1 MRIYLDKLWLNI
13 DLNKI
18 SSMLTQS
25 DNVIYLYSFEGIY
38 VIQNNK
44 VMEVEINDGE
54 INKINDY
61 IDDISITIDTTI
73 INKLKHTVSQIPNNH
88 IKIIKNIKY
97 YRLRE
102 KSPLSFVIEFID
114 DEICDFYFI
123 LEGYHA
129 KYSNADLNNSSIK
142 EDFKDFFNIIYEK

>member
-13 DLNKI
+13 DLNTINNMI
-18 SSMLTQS
+18 SQT
-25 DNVIYLYSFEGIY
+25 DNIIFLYSLEGIY

-54 INKINDY
+54 INKIDNYIND
-61 IDDISITIDTTI
+61 INITIDTTI

-88 IKIIKNIKY
+88 IKIIKKINY
-97 YRLRE
+97 YRLRD
-102 KSPLSFVIEFID
+102 KSPLTFVIEFID
-114 DEICDFYFI
+114 NEICDFYFI

-142 EDFKDFFNIIYEK
+142 EDFNEFFDIIYGK

>member
-18 SSMLTQS
+18 NSMLTQS

-38 VIQNNK
+38 VIQNNNI
-44 VMEVEINDGE
+44 MEVEINDGE
-54 INKINDY
+54 INKIDNYLDN
-61 IDDISITIDTTI
+61 INITIDTTI
-73 INKLKHTVSQIPNNH
+73 IKKLRDTVSQIPNNH
-88 IKIIKNIKY
+88 IKIIKKINY